1 MGDAH
6 QLHSRRTTHTPR
18 PLRRSTSI
26 ISQQP
31 EQNPAD
37 GGTPRYGQ
45 GQPQQDYPQ
54 YQGGQGAPQHGAPQD
69 AQQYYGA
76 PAYAG
81 QPQAAG
87 SVDQLLQQKPKQVR
101 TGILILWVSLA
112 LTVVLGILAALTLD
126 FEAVYTQQAQVSG
139 ETVDATT
146 VTTLASAA
154 RITAIVVY
162 ILAGLV
168 GALFVWF
175 ASKGRNWARIVLL
188 VFAALSALGVLASLA
203 TGGILGSIGTI
214 VFIIGVIYLFLKPSS
229 AWYRAVTAARQAPP
243 AY

>member
-1 MGDAH
+1 M
-6 QLHSRRTTHTPR
+6 
-18 PLRRSTSI
+18 
-26 ISQQP
+26 SQQP

-37 GGTPRYGQ
+37 GGAPQYGQ
-45 GQPQQDYPQ
+45 SQPQQGSPQ

-87 SVDQLLQQKPKQVR
+87 SVDQLLQQKPQQVR
-101 TGILILWVSLA
+101 TGLLILWISLA
-112 LTVVLGILAALTLD
+112 LTVILGIIAALTLD
-126 FEAVYTQQAQVSG
+126 FEATYTQQAQVNG
-139 ETVDATT
+139 QTVDATT
-146 VTTLASAA
+146 VSTMASAA
-154 RITAIVVY
+154 RITALVAY
-162 ILAGLV
+162 ILMGAV

-175 ASKGRNWARIVLL
+175 AGKGRNWARIVLL

-203 TGGILGSIGTI
+203 TGGLLGSIGTI
-214 VFIIGVIYLFLKPSS
+214 VFIIGVILLFLKPSS
-229 AWYRAVTAARQAPP
+229 AWYRAVTAARQAPT

>member
-1 MGDAH
+1 M
-6 QLHSRRTTHTPR
+6 
-18 PLRRSTSI
+18 
-26 ISQQP
+26 SQQP

-168 GALFVWF
+168 GALFV
-175 ASKGRNWARIVLL
+175 
-188 VFAALSALGVLASLA
+188 FAALSALGVLASLA
-203 TGGILGSIGTI
+203 TGGLLGSIGTI